1 LNGRTVLEDLQ
12 AGLSEAGHRRQ
23 AWHQRENDPAV
34 AAEGDPTG
42 RYGGFATIV
51 ERGRIDRELPPEDER
66 PVDEEELL
74 LLASRFGRR

>member
-1 LNGRTVLEDLQ
+1 M
-12 AGLSEAGHRRQ
+12 ASA
-23 AWHQRENDPAV
+23 RERSSGGCRGD
-34 AAEGDPTG
+34 DPTG